1 MALLD
6 VRHLVK
12 RYRIHGLGGSRDLVA
27 CDDISISI
35 ERGETLGL
43 VGESGSGKTTLSRCL
58 MRLVEPTSGE
68 VSFDGINVLGLKG
81 RDLRNLRRRIQIVHQ
96 DPYSSLDPL
105 MRIGRIIGLPLRLL
119 MGMNA
124 REARARTEALLSE
137 VGLTPAQADVFPH
150 QLSGGQRQRVAIARA
165 LSLEPDLLIADEP
178 VSALDV
184 SVQAQVLNLLLR
196 LQRERGLAM
205 LFISHDIA
213 VVDHMSD
220 RIIVMQ
226 SGGIVEQGSAEA
238 VTTAPK
244 HEYTRMLLAA
254 RPHAPFLS

>member
-1 MALLD
+1 MALLE
-6 VRHLVK
+6 VSQLAK
-12 RYRIHGLGGSRDLVA
+12 RYRLRGGAGVVKAVDGVSL
-27 CDDISISI
+27 SIA
-35 ERGETLGL
+35 RGETLGL
-43 VGESGSGKTTLSRCL
+43 VGESGSGKTTVSRCL
-58 MRLVEPTSGE
+58 MRLVEPTEGSIR
-68 VSFDGINVLGLKG
+68 FDGGDVLALRGRGLAA
-81 RDLRNLRRRIQIVHQ
+81 LRRRMQIVHQ

-119 MGMNA
+119 RGMD
-124 REARARTEALLSE
+124 RDTARARTAALLSE
-137 VGLTPAQADVFPH
+137 VGLSPHHAEAFPH
-150 QLSGGQRQRVAIARA
+150 ELSGGQRQRVAIARA

-220 RIIVMQ
+220 RVIVMQ
-226 SGGIVEQGSAEA
+226 HGRIVEEGPTEQV
-238 VTTAPK
+238 VTRPQ
-244 HEYTRMLLAA
+244 HDYTRMLLAA
-254 RPHAPFLS
+254 RPRPPLRDG